1 MNIGRRAPCR
11 QSRVGFNP
19 PKQRQNSRRIG
30 GLKPNLRWITAP
42 HPAAAGKKRKTT
54 MDMQNKA
61 KKLIEMIQTA
71 PVEWKLLTEVADLTR
86 GRVISKGYLADNLGN
101 YPVYSSQTLN
111 NGEIGKIN
119 SFDFDGEFV
128 SWTTDG
134 ANAGTVFYRSG
145 KFSITNVCGLIKIK
159 NILEL
164 NYKFLFYWL
173 SIEAKKH
180 VYSGMGN
187 PKLMS
192 HQMGKIQIPI
202 PPLEIQQEIVK
213 ILDKF
218 TELEATLEAELTLR
232 KRQYQYYRDF
242 LLDFDNQ
249 IGGIADD
256 YKGRLKDVVWK
267 TLGEVTLPTENIK
280 WKYTDKIYQ
289 YIDLTSVSRENK
301 TITDTI
307 AISANNAPSRA
318 QKIVKEHD
326 VIFATTRPTLQRFTI
341 ISKKFSGEI
350 ASTGYCV
357 LRANCKEVLPKW
369 IYYQI
374 STERFNQYVEVN
386 QIGSAYPAI
395 SDAKVKE
402 FKIPTPP
409 LPEQEKITAILDK
422 FDILTHSISE
432 GLPYEIALRRKQYE
446 YYRGQL
452 LSFPKAA

>member
-1 MNIGRRAPCR
+1 
-11 QSRVGFNP
+11 
-19 PKQRQNSRRIG
+19 
-30 GLKPNLRWITAP
+30 
-42 HPAAAGKKRKTT
+42 
-54 MDMQNKA
+54 MDMQSKA

-71 PVEWKLLTEVADLTR
+71 SVEWKLLTQVADLTR

-218 TELEATLEAELTLR
+218 TELEATLEAELALR
-232 KRQYQYYRDF
+232 KRQYRYYRDF

-249 IGGIADD
+249 IGGGIADG

-267 TLGEVTLPTENIK
+267 TLGEVALDFGRGKSKHRPRNDVRLYGGSIPFIQTGDIKNAGHIIESYTQTYNNFGLKQSKLWKKGTLCITIAANIAETAVLGFDACFPDSVIGFVANPKETTSDYVEYLLSSLKMKLQEKGMGSAQENINLA
-280 WKYTDKIYQ
+280 TF
-289 YIDLTSVSRENK
+289 SNMRFPF
-301 TITDTI
+301 
-307 AISANNAPSRA
+307 PS
-318 QKIVKEHD
+318 
-326 VIFATTRPTLQRFTI
+326 
-341 ISKKFSGEI
+341 
-350 ASTGYCV
+350 
-357 LRANCKEVLPKW
+357 
-369 IYYQI
+369 
-374 STERFNQYVEVN
+374 
-386 QIGSAYPAI
+386 
-395 SDAKVKE
+395 
-402 FKIPTPP
+402 
-409 LPEQEKITAILDK
+409 LPEQEKIVAILDK
-422 FDILTHSISE
+422 FDTLTHSISE
-432 GLPYEIALRRKQYE
+432 GLPHEIALRRKQYE
-446 YYRGQL
+446 YYREQL
-452 LSFPKAA
+452 LAFPKAA

>member
-1 MNIGRRAPCR
+1 M
-11 QSRVGFNP
+11 QS
-19 PKQRQNSRRIG
+19 
-30 GLKPNLRWITAP
+30 
-42 HPAAAGKKRKTT
+42 
-54 MDMQNKA
+54 KA
-61 KKLIEMIQTA
+61 KNLIEMIQTA
-71 PVEWKLLTEVADLTR
+71 PVEWKPLGEVGLLVRGNGLQKKDFTESGVPAIHYGQIYT
-86 GRVISKGYLADNLGN
+86 YYGN
-101 YPVYSSQTLN
+101 QTDKTL
-111 NGEIGKIN
+111 
-119 SFDFDGEFV
+119 SFV
-128 SWTTDG
+128 SPELAEKLKKVDKGDVVITNTSENIEDVG
-134 ANAGTVFYRSG
+134 KALLYLGEEQAVTGGHATIFKPSKEIVG
-145 KFSITNVCGLIKIK
+145 KFFVYFTQTEIFDKAK
-159 NILEL
+159 R
-164 NYKFLFYWL
+164 KF
-173 SIEAKKH
+173 AKGTK
-180 VYSGMGN
+180 VIDVSATDMA
-187 PKLMS
+187 
-192 HQMGKIQIPI
+192 KIQIPI
-202 PPLEIQQEIVK
+202 PSLETQQKIVK

-218 TELEATLEAELTLR
+218 TELESTLEAELALR

-249 IGGIADD
+249 IGGGIADG
-256 YKGRLKDVVWK
+256 YKGRLKDAVWK

-386 QIGSAYPAI
+386 QSGSAYPAI

-402 FKIPTPP
+402 FKIPIPP
-409 LPEQEKITAILDK
+409 LPEQEKIVAILDK
-422 FDILTHSISE
+422 FDTLTHSISE
-432 GLPYEIALRRKQYE
+432 GLPHEIALRRKQYE
-446 YYRGQL
+446 YYREQL
-452 LSFPKAA
+452 LAFPKAA